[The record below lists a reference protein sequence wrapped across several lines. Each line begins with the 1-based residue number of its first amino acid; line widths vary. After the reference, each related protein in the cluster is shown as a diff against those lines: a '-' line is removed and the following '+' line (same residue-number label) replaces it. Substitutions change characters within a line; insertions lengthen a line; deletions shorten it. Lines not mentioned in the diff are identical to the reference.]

1 MAQLIPLSEVIES
14 PGSVEHLTWNLGVP
28 GGVDP
33 EAIHIHV
40 DRFQRGRKLAG
51 IGDVIVEGAKHDQD
65 VDIQGS
71 VNADGSLTSAKA
83 KSAKRQLPD
92 LHTSRRGVMYSSMD
106 IDALPDMHVGVD
118 NNQVLRT
125 LGTSR
130 HATFTDHYAHTV
142 NKAVHEALLDGSIK
156 SNVTNIMGEVV
167 DMMRIPIL
175 PARIIGGVMTGVVGW
190 RTYATVDQLV
200 ETAIDFN
207 GDNVRDLVDSAF
219 WGNALAYLFHRIR
232 PNIDR
237 NDFSNTDLKWSLF
250 NWAGLKVDRLA
261 LSAVNRA
268 LAKPIVAS

>member
-1 MAQLIPLSEVIES
+1 MAQFIPLSDVIET
-14 PGSVEHLTWNLGVP
+14 PGSIEHLVWNLGVP
-28 GGVDP
+28 SGVDP

-65 VDIQGS
+65 VDIRGS
-71 VNADGSLTSAKA
+71 MNADGSLTSAKA
-83 KSAKRQLPD
+83 KSAKKQLPD
-92 LHTSRRGVMYSSMD
+92 LHNSRRGFLYSSMD
-106 IDALPDMHVGVD
+106 IDALPDMHVGID
-118 NNQVLRT
+118 NNQALRT
-125 LGTSR
+125 LGASR

-156 SNVTNIMGEVV
+156 SNVTNIVGEAI

-175 PARIIGGVMTGVVGW
+175 PARILGVFVTGIIGW
-190 RTYATVDQLV
+190 RTYDTLDQLV

-207 GDNVRDLVDSAF
+207 GDNVRDLIDSAF
-219 WGNALAYLFHRIR
+219 WGNAMAYFFHRLR
-232 PNIDR
+232 PNIERDE
-237 NDFSNTDLKWSLF
+237 FGGTDLKWSLF
-250 NWAGLKVDRLA
+250 NWAGLKMDRVA